1 MFSGSSGHS
10 LAVHHGMPFTSR
22 DQNSGNQGGH
32 NCAIKFKGAWWYK
45 RCHRSNLNGLYLRGN
60 HSSFADG
67 MNWFHWKGHHYSLT
81 RIAMKIIPVDFWTV
95 MLIAQKWN
103 STNLT
108 KKYLNTW
115 FCRIGQ
121 LTVNNNNNHNSK
133 TNLIYIAAYIKSSSS
148 MACIIMAIMPP
159 IFRKSR
165 KSNGISWS
173 LLMWIV
179 ERRTNQLT
187 SVENDAWA
195 NFIIATLANLTT
207 PFSNSHNKLAI
218 YVNRKSNVDLSQ
230 TAFQLRGVT
239 QSHRRSICGKLGAS
253 LGPSS

>member
-1 MFSGSSGHS
+1 MLKVIVCVEAHLFIMLHNDLKKKKLRHQVQRILVVQEVSPLKSQWLVSSWQLLLFCWWSELGH
-10 LAVHHGMPFTSR
+10 
-22 DQNSGNQGGH
+22 Q
-32 NCAIKFKGAWWYK
+32 
-45 RCHRSNLNGLYLRGN
+45 
-60 HSSFADG
+60 
-67 MNWFHWKGHHYSLT
+67 YSLK

-121 LTVNNNNNHNSK
+121 VTVNNNNHNSK
-133 TNLIYIAAYIKSSSS
+133 TNLIYIAAYIKSSLS